1 MNLKSMNLKT
11 MNLKSLILVSLIAVA
26 VPAAAHDVEKGPHGG
41 RIVDAGT
48 YHVELVAK
56 DNTVDVF
63 LTHEGDKPVSAAG
76 FKGTAILVVD
86 GKAQRVVLEASGGA
100 KLTGKAGV
108 SLPAQPKGAV
118 QLTAPDGK
126 TASAK
131 F

>member
-1 MNLKSMNLKT
+1 
-11 MNLKSLILVSLIAVA
+11 MNLKSLILASLLVVA
-26 VPAAAHDVEKGPHGG
+26 APAAAHDAEKGPHGG
-41 RIVDAGT
+41 QVVEAGS

-63 LTHEGDKPVSAAG
+63 LTGADDKPVSAAG
-76 FKGTAILVVD
+76 FKGTAILVVG
-86 GKAQRVVLEASGGA
+86 GKAQRIVLEAAGA

-108 SLPAQPKGAV
+108 PLPAQPKGAV

-126 TASAK
+126 SASAK

>member
-1 MNLKSMNLKT
+1 MNLKT
-11 MNLKSLILVSLIAVA
+11 MNLKSLILASLIAVA

-41 RIVDAGT
+41 RMADAGS

-63 LTHEGDKPVSAAG
+63 LTGADDKPVSATG

-86 GKAQRVVLEASGGA
+86 GKAQRIVLEATGA

-108 SLPAQPKGAV
+108 PLPAQPKGAV

>member
-1 MNLKSMNLKT
+1 
-11 MNLKSLILVSLIAVA
+11 MNLKSLVLVSLMSFAS
-26 VPAAAHDVEKGPHGG
+26 PALAHEVEKGPHGG
-41 RIVDAGT
+41 RVADAGA

-56 DNTVDVF
+56 DNTVEVF
-63 LTHEGDKPVSAAG
+63 LTGAGDKPVPAIG
-76 FKGTAILVVD
+76 FKGTAILVVN
-86 GKAQRVVLEASGGA
+86 GKAQRIVLEANDDA

-108 SLPAQPKGAV
+108 ALPAQPKGAV